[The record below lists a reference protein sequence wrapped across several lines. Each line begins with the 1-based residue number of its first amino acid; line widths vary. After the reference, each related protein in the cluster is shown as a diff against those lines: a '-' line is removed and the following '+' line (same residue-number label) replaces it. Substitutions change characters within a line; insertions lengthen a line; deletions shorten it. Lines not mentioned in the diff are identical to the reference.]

1 MTSTSDTIVS
11 KLVAL
16 AIGVAESASTGQV
29 FLSPFE
35 ECSIARVEENGIAA
49 AGIIDSDV
57 TSMLTVRQMLD
68 SYSRSAI
75 AHMRAAAVLLGS
87 DRSSPP
93 VLSIAALSRIS
104 CEASSIAY
112 WLSDPELHWDERLKR
127 CNQLQFTMFEEARRP
142 SKKFAKALSTIFI
155 ETRVAGYR
163 DEATSVIGFAKQRDW
178 KHDGKPPSKSNW
190 SEGIPPFTQ
199 LMREVVTSIGESP
212 AVGDMLY
219 SVGSGVVH
227 SNPILVDL
235 ALDQI
240 TPAAGQYAAA
250 LRIKT
255 ALRFHHLL
263 MDRIAK
269 WTDWET
275 DGNWFDEL
283 ERICQVLLIRYLHE
297 MQSSLGSTGELHEL
311 RQHLSELLELMQD
324 RKDEDTP

>member
-1 MTSTSDTIVS
+1 MTSTSDTVVS

-16 AIGVAESASTGQV
+16 AIGVAESASKGQM
-29 FLSPFE
+29 FLPPFE
-35 ECSIARVEENGIAA
+35 ECSIARVEENSIAA

-75 AHMRAAAVLLGS
+75 AHMRAAAGLLGL

-112 WLSDPELHWDERLKR
+112 WLSDPELHWNERLKR
-127 CNQLQFTMFEEARRP
+127 CNQLQSTMFEEARRP
-142 SKKFAKALSTIFI
+142 SKKFAKVLSTSFI
-155 ETRVAGYR
+155 ETKLAEYR
-163 DEATSVIGFAKQRDW
+163 AEATSVIDFAKQRDW
-178 KHDGKPPSKSNW
+178 NHDGKPPSNSNW
-190 SEGIPPFTQ
+190 SEGIPSFTQ
-199 LMREVVTSIGESP
+199 LIREVVTSIGESP
-212 AVGDMLY
+212 AVGEMLY

-227 SNPILVDL
+227 SNPIMVDL

-283 ERICQVLLIRYLHE
+283 ERICQVLLIRHLHE
-297 MQSSLGSTGELHEL
+297 MQSSLGSHW
-311 RQHLSELLELMQD
+311 
-324 RKDEDTP
+324 